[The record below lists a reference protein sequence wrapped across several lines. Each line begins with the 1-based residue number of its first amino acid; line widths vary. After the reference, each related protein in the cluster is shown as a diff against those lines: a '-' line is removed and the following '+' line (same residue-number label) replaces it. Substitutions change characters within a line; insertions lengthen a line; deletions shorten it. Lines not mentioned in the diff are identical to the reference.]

1 MFALVSKTL
10 FVNVCVLLGM
20 HVCAAKFHFQF
31 LCVYPETS
39 LQSVDKELAMTARA
53 NVAELLER
61 KE

>member
-1 MFALVSKTL
+1 M
-10 FVNVCVLLGM
+10 NVCVLLGM
-20 HVCAAKFHFQF
+20 HVCVAKIHFQF

-61 KE
+61 KK